1 VSLTVGTR
9 LGAYEILAV
18 LGAGGMGV
26 VDLPGALYGL
36 DPYVPEYDVARDGR
50 VIAVRRDGAP
60 EIQVVLNWVEEL
72 KRALR

>member
-1 VSLTVGTR
+1 
-9 LGAYEILAV
+9 
-18 LGAGGMGV
+18 MGV
-26 VDLPGALYGL
+26 SVRYDPFRPGVPRKVMDLPGALYGL